1 MREPQHTTGGS
12 EVLVTTL
19 DYQLASE
26 VVTRGLGCLVG
37 LSSSP
42 VGADANTRQILSES
56 NRITGHP
63 ARVAENHLVQ
73 GKPHKHLV
81 TRKKRQ
87 K

>member
-1 MREPQHTTGGS
+1 MLHFPWSSISHSNKLLDRRKGLREPQHTTGGS

-56 NRITGHP
+56 N
-63 ARVAENHLVQ
+63 
-73 GKPHKHLV
+73 
-81 TRKKRQ
+81 
-87 K
+87 